1 MAMTI
6 LKNGRTRLAF
16 QFGRAS
22 ALRSASDVIDQ
33 LQAQLDAERK
43 QHAFDVA
50 ESEKQIAILIRDL
63 MQAKYELAQRNLV
76 DAFANAPSP
85 SAMMH

>member
-1 MAMTI
+1 MR
-6 LKNGRTRLAF
+6 RTRLAF

-33 LQAQLDAERK
+33 LQAQLEAERK
-43 QHAFDVA
+43 QHKFNIT
-50 ESEKQIAILIRDL
+50 ELEKQIATLLRDL

-76 DAFANAPSP
+76 ETFVKMESP
-85 SAMMH
+85 SARLH

>member
-16 QFGRAS
+16 RFGRAS

-33 LQAQLDAERK
+33 LQAQLEAERK

-63 MQAKYELAQRNLV
+63 MQAKWELAQRNV
-76 DAFANAPSP
+76 IETFAKMESP
-85 SAMMH
+85 SARLH

>member
-1 MAMTI
+1 MSITLNAQRRRGF
-6 LKNGRTRLAF
+6 L
-16 QFGRAS
+16 FGRAS
-22 ALRSASDVIDQ
+22 ALRSTSDVVDQ
-33 LQAQLDAERK
+33 LQAQLEAERK

-63 MQAKYELAQRNLV
+63 MQAKYELAHRNMI

-85 SAMMH
+85 SASLH